1 MLVTAAAADFSG
13 LQSGSCMIHKIHNIQ
28 PNEVG
33 KNGPGGSLHS
43 DFIGIALQG
52 HVGYESVFS
61 SCALAVLRHKDVI
74 LVQQLVT

>member
-1 MLVTAAAADFSG
+1 
-13 LQSGSCMIHKIHNIQ
+13 MIHKIHNIQ